1 MSYICILGV
10 PEEESQSNRIEE
22 VLTFSEIQ
30 KDLKVCIES
39 IHHLFKNINLEWPE
53 IRPIPDKL
61 QDLKFLKN
69 LAQNKQVI

>member
-22 VLTFSEIQ
+22 VLTFSEIK

-39 IHHLFKNINLEWPE
+39 IHHLFKNINLE
-53 IRPIPDKL
+53 
-61 QDLKFLKN
+61 
-69 LAQNKQVI
+69 